1 MCVTNISQESERQG
15 QGQRQRERETTEMV
29 KKEDR
34 RETGRDGESEGGRE
48 RGSRETDSA
57 GVASEREGVKD

>member
-1 MCVTNISQESERQG
+1 MRDAGREGGDEEQTNRK
-15 QGQRQRERETTEMV
+15 TEVMV
-29 KKEDR
+29 RKEDR